1 MTPVRTDQEK
11 RDFAKMCVA
20 MESFGADIQGYIEV
34 NWPSYT
40 PRACWYNL
48 QRQYLGRN
56 TARLTEG
63 RKDEKKMSKSRQ
75 SQEKTVQML
84 IEAVRND
91 QDPYQVLVACGFTN
105 IHSAIRN
112 AKAWCKKN
120 KPDWYPAIE
129 HIKVITPK
137 DEPQETP
144 SDADSNACAD
154 GTKDNSTKASETP
167 QNANER
173 QTEGI
178 PQERP
183 VCTCCV
189 PGKPSGVTVPDEI
202 PKDPYRTI
210 GKLAIEMLPET
221 EEKPKTKM
229 KVIEVQTEM
238 GTFRREGETISFRRK
253 DNDKDYNNLL
263 RMTPEGW
270 KQLMTELD
278 DVLEMLEEIEF

>member
-48 QRQYLGRN
+48 QRQYLSRS

-137 DEPQETP
+137 EEPQETP
-144 SDADSNACAD
+144 SDADSNACED
-154 GTKDNSTKASETP
+154 GTKDNSPKAPETTET
-167 QNANER
+167 AKER

-178 PQERP
+178 PEERP

-189 PGKPSGVTVPDEI
+189 RGRDSGVTVPDEI
-202 PKDPYRTI
+202 PK
-210 GKLAIEMLPET
+210 
-221 EEKPKTKM
+221 TKM
-229 KVIEVQTEM
+229 KVIEVETDLGSFRKEE
-238 GTFRREGETISFRRK
+238 GKIAFRRVDDGT
-253 DNDKDYNNLL
+253 DYKNQLK
-263 RMTPEGW
+263 MTPSQW
-270 KQLMTELD
+270 RQLIAELD
-278 DVLEMLEEIEF
+278 DVLEMLEAIE

>member
-48 QRQYLGRN
+48 QRQYLGRS

-137 DEPQETP
+137 EELQETP

-154 GTKDNSTKASETP
+154 GTKDNSPKEQETP
-167 QNANER
+167 ETAKEH

-183 VCTCCV
+183 VCTCCA
-189 PGKPSGVTVPDEI
+189 PARESGVTVPDEI
-202 PKDPYRTI
+202 P
-210 GKLAIEMLPET
+210 
-221 EEKPKTKM
+221 EEKTKTRM
-229 KVIEVQTEM
+229 KVIEVQTDM
-238 GTFRREGETISFRRK
+238 GTFRKEGDTIIFRRK
-253 DNDKDYNNLL
+253 DNDKDYNNML

-270 KQLMTELD
+270 KQLMAELD
-278 DVLEMLEEIEF
+278 DVLEMLEAIE